1 MMTELN
7 SKHRRTL
14 EAIHQQPTL
23 ANIRFSDIEG
33 LFLALGAEMME
44 GNGSRVRFTLNGQ
57 RWTAHRPHPG
67 QEARRYQVEEV
78 RDFLT
83 DQGVKP

>member
-1 MMTELN
+1 MTELN

-23 ANIRFSDIEG
+23 VNIRFADIES
-33 LFLALGAEMME
+33 LLLALGAEMIE
-44 GNGSRVRFTLNGQ
+44 GNGSRVRFILNGH

-67 QEARRYQVEEV
+67 QEARRYQVEDV
-78 RDFLT
+78 RAFLIE
-83 DQGVKP
+83 QGVQP